1 MSVAMAALSA
11 LLFGAADFSGGVA
24 SKRSTVFAV
33 LVFSQI
39 VGGAL
44 ALAVAPLTAAS
55 TPAAADLAWG
65 AAAGL
70 GGAVGLAALY
80 TGLAQT
86 VVAVVSP
93 VAAVVGTVVPILA
106 GLGLGERPAAPAWIG
121 VAVAIPGIVALTAE
135 RRAVDAERATV
146 RKALRLG
153 ILAGLGFGVF
163 FVAISR
169 TAPASG
175 LWPLAAARG
184 ASVTA
189 VAGLALTLRRPLSLE
204 RESVAAALVAGVLD
218 MSANVAFLVAARG
231 GMLILSSVVAS
242 LYSAPTVLLAWL
254 VFKER
259 LTPRRVVGLALAVS
273 AVALMSV

>member
-1 MSVAMAALSA
+1 MAVALAALSA
-11 LLFGAADFSGGVA
+11 VLFGAADFSGGFA
-24 SKRSTVFAV
+24 TKRSTVFAV

-39 VGGAL
+39 AGGAL
-44 ALAVAPLTAAS
+44 VLIAAPLTAAS
-55 TPAAADLAWG
+55 APTASDLAWG

-70 GGAVGLAALY
+70 AGAVGLAALY
-80 TGLAQT
+80 TGLART

-93 VAAVVGTVVPILA
+93 VAAVVGAVVPVAA
-106 GLGLGERPAAPAWIG
+106 GLGLGERPTALAWIG

-135 RRAVDAERATV
+135 RGAAEAERAAV
-146 RKALRLG
+146 RRALELG
-153 ILAGLGFGVF
+153 LLAGVGFGLF

-169 TAPASG
+169 TGATSG

-189 VAGLALTLRRPLSLE
+189 VAALALVLRRPLSLH
-204 RESVAAALVAGVLD
+204 RGSVGAALIAGALD
-218 MSANVAFLVAARG
+218 MAANVAFLAAARG

-242 LYSAPTVLLAWL
+242 LYPAPTVLLAL
-254 VFKER
+254 MVFREH
-259 LTPRRVVGLALAVS
+259 LTPRRGVGLALAVG